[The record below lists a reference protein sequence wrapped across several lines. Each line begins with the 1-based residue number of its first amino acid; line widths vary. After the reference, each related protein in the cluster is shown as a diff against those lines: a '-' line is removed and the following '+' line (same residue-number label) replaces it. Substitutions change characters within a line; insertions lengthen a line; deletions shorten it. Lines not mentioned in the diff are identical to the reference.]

1 MSALAAREDSRPR
14 ARARPVAVTAACVAA
29 AILVAGCASTGASN
43 SASTGV
49 SNSASTAAPVD
60 PSLAPPDA
68 ASGAP
73 LARPEPALE
82 AHLLAEAGRAFA
94 ALDRAIRREAIAM
107 ARSAA
112 DSGARDLAEALSTV
126 SDALDAGT
134 IDAEACARRFA
145 ERFALVGADGLATG
159 YATPRV
165 AARRARDDA
174 HPFPILG
181 DLRATDPALAALPR
195 RALLADPR
203 AAAHA
208 IAWIADPLDWALVET
223 NGTAELVVEGGGE
236 VGVEVGAEAGVE
248 DEVEDEELLRISR
261 LATNGRAF
269 TSLGRAL
276 ANRGALATPFDLDD
290 VRDLAARDA
299 GLARDAAF
307 DNERV
312 VFFEEV
318 GAGEGGVAFPPAL
331 GVRGRLIPRVS
342 CAADQRVHPAG
353 SLLVVAPIGDAAGGD
368 AGPTAAIA
376 FVHDAGGAIRGAGR
390 VDRYFGMGDAALAE
404 AGRMRLEV
412 RVLRLVPRSEGRP

>member
-107 ARSAA
+107 ARTAA
-112 DSGARDLAEALSTV
+112 DSDARDLAEALSTV

-165 AARRARDDA
+165 ASRRARDDA

-236 VGVEVGAEAGVE
+236 GGGE
-248 DEVEDEELLRISR
+248 DEAVLRISR